1 MTKHPGKRAARTPP
15 RPPPRGAHRRNR
27 FRIIGGKWRGR
38 RLDFPPLAAV
48 RPSPDRVRETLFNWL
63 APFIEGARCLDLF
76 AGSGA
81 LGLEALSRG
90 AAEVVFVD
98 RERVLVERIRQH
110 LTRLDALAGG
120 RVEHADA
127 VSYLRSAVDG
137 TFDIVF
143 LDPPY
148 GQGLLVPCLRALPVR
163 LKPVNR
169 VYLESEAGSEAALP
183 SGWRLLK
190 SRRAG
195 MVGYHCATFEQAS
208 ARP

>member
-1 MTKHPGKRAARTPP
+1 M
-15 RPPPRGAHRRNR
+15 
-27 FRIIGGKWRGR
+27 
-38 RLDFPPLAAV
+38 
-48 RPSPDRVRETLFNWL
+48 RETLFNWL